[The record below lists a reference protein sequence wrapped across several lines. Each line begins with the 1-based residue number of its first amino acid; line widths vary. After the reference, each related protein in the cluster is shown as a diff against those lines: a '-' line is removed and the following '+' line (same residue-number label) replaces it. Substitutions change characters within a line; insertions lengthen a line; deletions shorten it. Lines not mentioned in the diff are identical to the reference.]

1 METNLAYH
9 VDKVLGIVP
18 NEIFGHLELIVVRKY
33 FCDQRDAL
41 GHGECAT
48 DQLCPG
54 RIFTAYN
61 KLVGSAGIR
70 SPE

>member
-18 NEIFGHLELIVVRKY
+18 NEIFGHLELIRVRKY
-33 FCDQRDAL
+33 CCDQRDAL

-48 DQLCPG
+48 DQPFPG
-54 RIFTAYN
+54 RIFTAYE
-61 KLVGSAGIR
+61 KVVGSASI
-70 SPE
+70 